1 MLEIS
6 WLAIAL
12 TIAAASTPLLLAA
25 AGELVV
31 ERAGVLNLGLEGMM
45 LMGAVIG
52 FIVKV
57 ESGSWFVA
65 CLAAAC
71 VGALFSQAFAFFV
84 LTLRA
89 NQVAAG
95 LALTIL
101 GGGLAAVLGA
111 GYVGVSLAPMPR
123 IPVVGS
129 ELHPWLG
136 LLEHSP
142 LFWLGLLVVVG
153 VQWFLFHS
161 RAGLVLR
168 AVGDSHD
175 SAHALGYSVLK
186 VRALAIAFG
195 GAMAGLGGAYLSL
208 VHTPLWSEGMTA
220 GRGWIALALVVFA
233 FWRPWRLLF
242 GTFFFAS
249 VTILEIYAQG
259 FSLAVPPQ
267 FFAMLP
273 YLATIVILVFLSS
286 AYWRGR
292 SDAPAALG
300 KTFAPPY

>member
-142 LFWLGLLVVVG
+142 AVLVGASGCRGGCSGFYFIAERVWFCGLSG
-153 VQWFLFHS
+153 IAMIQPMPW
-161 RAGLVLR
+161 
-168 AVGDSHD
+168 
-175 SAHALGYSVLK
+175 
-186 VRALAIAFG
+186 AI
-195 GAMAGLGGAYLSL
+195 
-208 VHTPLWSEGMTA
+208 
-220 GRGWIALALVVFA
+220 RC
-233 FWRPWRLLF
+233 
-242 GTFFFAS
+242 
-249 VTILEIYAQG
+249 
-259 FSLAVPPQ
+259 
-267 FFAMLP
+267 
-273 YLATIVILVFLSS
+273 
-286 AYWRGR
+286 
-292 SDAPAALG
+292 
-300 KTFAPPY
+300 

>member
-1 MLEIS
+1 MLEAP

-12 TIAAASTPLLLAA
+12 TIAAASAPLLLAA
-25 AGELVV
+25 VGELVV

-45 LMGAVIG
+45 LLGAVAG

-57 ESGSWFVA
+57 ETGSWLLA
-65 CLAAAC
+65 CGAAAC
-71 VGALFSQAFAFFV
+71 IGAGFSQVFAFFV
-84 LTLRA
+84 LVLRA
-89 NQVAAG
+89 NQVASG

-111 GYVGVSLAPMPR
+111 GYVGVSLTPMPR
-123 IPVVGS
+123 LAVAGS
-129 ELHPWLG
+129 DSSAWLA

-142 LFWLGLLVVVG
+142 LFWLAMIVLLLVHI
-153 VQWFLFHS
+153 FLFHT

-175 SAHALGYSVLK
+175 SAHALGYSV
-186 VRALAIAFG
+186 RTIRTLAIAFG

-233 FWRPWRLLF
+233 FWHPWRLLF
-242 GTFFFAS
+242 GTFFFGS

-259 FSLAVPPQ
+259 FALAVPPQ

-273 YLATIVILVFLSS
+273 YLATIVMLAVLSS
-286 AYWRGR
+286 PYWRTRGQ
-292 SDAPAALG
+292 APAALG
-300 KTFAPPY
+300 KTFSPPY